1 MFAFTSDCLKNSPGE
16 LFDKLSIII
25 KSFLIHGHV
34 SQILLLATL
43 VPLIK
48 DKPGDVCS
56 STNYR
61 SIAISSLILKIIDWI
76 ILLLFGDNL
85 GLDDLQFSYQ
95 QGCSTVMC
103 TWLVTETID
112 YFLRN
117 DGEVFS
123 CMTDMTKA
131 FDMVKHSMLFFK
143 LMNVNLSSIFIRL
156 IMVMYMFQSANVK
169 WNQALSEIFPMVN
182 GVKQGAVLSAILYC
196 IYVNGLFER
205 LQSRR
210 SG

>member
-1 MFAFTSDCLKNSPGE
+1 
-16 LFDKLSIII
+16 
-25 KSFLIHGHV
+25 
-34 SQILLLATL
+34 
-43 VPLIK
+43 
-48 DKPGDVCS
+48 
-56 STNYR
+56 
-61 SIAISSLILKIIDWI
+61 
-76 ILLLFGDNL
+76 
-85 GLDDLQFSYQ
+85 
-95 QGCSTVMC
+95 MC

-131 FDMVKHSMLFFK
+131 FDMVKHSMLLIK
-143 LMNVNLSSIFIRL
+143 LMNLNLSSIFLRL

-196 IYVNGLFER
+196 I
-205 LQSRR
+205 
-210 SG
+210 